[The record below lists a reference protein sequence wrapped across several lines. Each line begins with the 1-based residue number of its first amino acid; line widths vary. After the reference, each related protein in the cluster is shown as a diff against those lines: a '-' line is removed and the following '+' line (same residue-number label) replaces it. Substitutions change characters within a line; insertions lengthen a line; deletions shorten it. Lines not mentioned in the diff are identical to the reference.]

1 MRILRCIY
9 QTREPCKMKPFV
21 IDDLQQRSLIK
32 GTGMQ
37 SSSPNQIIH
46 IPSARGYHFL
56 TGEYNRES
64 RAVIAIHRK
73 IIGMIF
79 AALSRDIPASKST
92 APSVHHKKVTYMAQ
106 GSEDP
111 NTKRPAERGQTSLG
125 IAASFLPCVLP
136 VIFFPHRFGTAEIH
150 RARTECQV
158 HADDGQHMRP

>member
-1 MRILRCIY
+1 M
-9 QTREPCKMKPFV
+9 
-21 IDDLQQRSLIK
+21 
-32 GTGMQ
+32 
-37 SSSPNQIIH
+37 
-46 IPSARGYHFL
+46 
-56 TGEYNRES
+56 
-64 RAVIAIHRK
+64 

-158 HADDGQHMRP
+158 HADDGKHMRPCEINDGISCFQSEYKVK